1 MTQEAIKAKAEL
13 LRAYLV
19 ESDDRVIGEAI
30 IPCSLHI
37 FLAPSLTMLVSPDC
51 FGSGARE
58 IVLLPGSDPR
68 LRRGPWFLSGG
79 MFDNVMCR
87 I

>member
-1 MTQEAIKAKAEL
+1 
-13 LRAYLV
+13 
-19 ESDDRVIGEAI
+19 
-30 IPCSLHI
+30 
-37 FLAPSLTMLVSPDC
+37 MLVSPDC

-58 IVLLPGSDPR
+58 IALLPGSDPG

-79 MFDNVMCR
+79 TFDNVMCR